1 MKSPVYHG
9 NYLGIVVQNND
20 PLKRGRVKVF
30 VPHISPNIYKG
41 WNEISKDKKFKF
53 VGVNTYSD
61 LTDILED
68 LKKILP
74 WAECAAP
81 LAGESTSGRYS
92 ANKNTGSISDS
103 NRLSTTVSSISSC
116 EIDSQN
122 LTEYSQNYDNIGEK
136 PANILDKYAFKL
148 KDAFSDPK
156 ETNVNIVNKFSF
168 NYTPESYSNAA
179 KGSFAVP
186 SVGSHLWVFFAG
198 GNAMK
203 PVYFA
208 SSFGSS
214 DWGSIYSST
223 SAVYEDGTVI
233 PGAGIDYPG
242 TYENTP
248 GEEYNI
254 NTETYRNKYVINQK
268 GGTLSFVNTDNRETL
283 KLTHF
288 SGSFKEFNNFTN
300 IELATK
306 NDQKMVL
313 EDSFLTI
320 KGNRNEFTRLD
331 YDCVIQ
337 GNFYKKIGTLKKEL
351 AEQWKNIVAELND
364 IKQLFDIK
372 RANRVSNSILKYTS
386 TKQELNGRAAPC
398 PVCNSNKDTYVT
410 YNNTYG
416 IGSQFAGG
424 FLNKIF
430 PATSDESG
438 DYNFSQTISILGIVP
453 SIQFPGVMGN
463 PIVTSAIGSLD
474 GGIGG
479 GATNPPGKIMGDTC
493 PACGGT
499 GESKSSQDGFW
510 QRENKVQLIQ
520 SFFDKNLKK
529 LADIEEQL
537 GLGGSEIVEI
547 TKHKIET
554 IGTVM
559 NDFGSIRL
567 DDSGKMEISEVR
579 IAQYGA
585 FYNRTP
591 TPVLEYVNV
600 DDLPGGNYTLNV
612 CNRYSVLVG
621 AGGLNLKSF
630 GPVNLGGTIT
640 NIAGDQ
646 LNLAS
651 GNEVNIDGGKRLSLI
666 ADIISIRQRN
676 KKQVL
681 IDSSLGVSKNL
692 VVAGGGYFDGEL
704 FVHHITAPVE
714 YQETEGKVMWGA
726 AATDPSNGLGK
737 IIGYGVP
744 LAQFP
749 TPGGIGGGFLP
760 IPAFGASGPPYIGYT
775 DPNQISGKVIA
786 GTTIGYVTLT
796 CPDCAGT
803 FPVIASNTGGPG
815 ATPVNDVDVFGSGAF
830 PGPIPGSGCI
840 KGSNEGIG
848 GENASLMP
856 IVVYGTGRDPSSI
869 FMPEHKHMFK
879 NIPLTLVETNKDVR
893 EAAKVL
899 EKGTAVGPSPIVN
912 AHK

>member
-1 MKSPVYHG
+1 MTSQKHFYG

-20 PLKRGRVKVF
+20 PLKRGRVKIF
-30 VPHISPNIYKG
+30 VPHISPTVYKG

-53 VGVNTYSD
+53 VGANTYSD
-61 LTDILED
+61 LTSILED
-68 LKKILP
+68 LKQILP

-81 LAGESTSGRYS
+81 LVGESSSGRYS
-92 ANKNTGSISDS
+92 KNKNAGSISDS
-103 NRLSTTVSSISSC
+103 NKLQSFVTNLSSA
-116 EIDSQN
+116 EINSQE
-122 LTEYSQNYDNIGEK
+122 LTQFSQNYDNIGEK
-136 PANILDKYAFKL
+136 PANIFEKYAYKL
-148 KDAFSDPK
+148 QDAFADPK
-156 ETNVNIVNKFSF
+156 ETNINIVNKFAF
-168 NYTPESYSNAA
+168 NYTPESYSNSA
-179 KGSFAVP
+179 KGAFAIP
-186 SVGSHLWVFFAG
+186 SVGSHLWAFFSN
-198 GNAMK
+198 GNPMK

-208 SSFGSS
+208 TSFGQS
-214 DWGSIYSST
+214 DWSSIYSAS
-223 SAVYEDGTVI
+223 SAVYLDGNTV

-242 TYENTP
+242 EFENNSND
-248 GEEYNI
+248 YSN

-283 KLTHF
+283 KLTHY

-313 EDSFLTI
+313 EDSFLTV

-331 YDCVIQ
+331 HDVVVQ
-337 GNFYKKIGTLKKEL
+337 GNFYKKIGTLKKDL
-351 AEQWKNIVAELND
+351 AEQWKKIVTELND
-364 IKQLFDIK
+364 IKQLFDIQ
-372 RANRVSNSILKYTS
+372 RANRVTNQILKYTS
-386 TKQELNGRAAPC
+386 TKQELNGRRAPC

-424 FLNKIF
+424 FLNKIIA
-430 PATSDESG
+430 PMADESG
-438 DYNFSQTISILGIVP
+438 DYNYSQTISILGIVP
-453 SIQFPGVMGN
+453 SILFPGVMGN
-463 PIVTSAIGSLD
+463 PIITSAIGSLD

-479 GATNPPGKIMGDTC
+479 GASNGPGKIFGDTC
-493 PACGGT
+493 PACGGS
-499 GESKSSQDGFW
+499 GESPSSQDGFW
-510 QRENKVQLIQ
+510 KAENKIQ
-520 SFFDKNLKK
+520 KIQGFFDKNLKK

-567 DDSGKMEISEVR
+567 DDSGKMEISEVK

-591 TPVLEYVNV
+591 TPVIEYVNV

-640 NIAGDQ
+640 NISGDQ

-651 GNEVNIDGGKRLSLI
+651 GNEVNIDGGKRLSI
-666 ADIISIRQRN
+666 VADIISIRQRI

-681 IDSSLGVSKNL
+681 IDSSLGISKNL
-692 VVAGGGYFDGEL
+692 IVAGGGYFDGEL
-704 FVHHITAPVE
+704 FVQHITAPVE
-714 YQETEGKVMWGA
+714 YQETEGKVIWA
-726 AATDPSNGLGK
+726 SAATDPTNMLGK

-744 LAQFP
+744 ISNFAV
-749 TPGGIGGGFLP
+749 PGGIGGGYLP
-760 IPAFGASGPPYIGYT
+760 LPATLPFGPPYLGFT
-775 DPNQISGKVIA
+775 DVTTTA
-786 GTTIGYVTLT
+786 GLIDPTVLSILAANIVA
-796 CPDCAGT
+796 PPA
-803 FPVIASNTGGPG
+803 GGPCTYVPAAAYVG
-815 ATPVNDVDVFGSGAF
+815 TSTIPYAGPALPVNGA
-830 PGPIPGSGCI
+830 GPTYMCV
-840 KGSNEGIG
+840 KGSDQGIG
-848 GENASLMP
+848 GANASTMP

-869 FMPEHKHMFK
+869 FIPEHKHMFK
-879 NIPLTLVETNKDVR
+879 NIPLTLKETNKEVR
-893 EAAKVL
+893 EAAKSL
-899 EKGTAVGPSPIVN
+899 EKGQAVGPSPIVN